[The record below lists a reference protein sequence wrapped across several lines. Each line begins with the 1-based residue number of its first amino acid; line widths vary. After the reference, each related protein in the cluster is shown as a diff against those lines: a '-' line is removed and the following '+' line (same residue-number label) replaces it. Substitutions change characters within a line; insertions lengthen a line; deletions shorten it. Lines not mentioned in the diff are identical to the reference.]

1 MDAST
6 QHILIAGGSGFLG
19 QELAAYF
26 IAQGKEV
33 KILSR
38 RIEKAKF
45 GEFVQWDAQHLG
57 DWIAEIEWADVVI
70 NMTGKSVNC
79 RYTDQAKKAIISS
92 RIDSTQ
98 ILCKAISQAE
108 NPPRIWINSSSAS
121 TYVHSENQQMTED
134 EGIIG
139 DDFSMNVCKAWE
151 AEFFKCNLN
160 HTRRVATRTSI
171 VLGKNGG
178 AYPLMKR
185 LVKFFL
191 GGRQGNGK
199 QFISWIHIEDFCR
212 AIEFIIDQPG
222 IVGPV
227 NVTSPTPVRNAEF
240 MRLLRKRHKRAFGI
254 SQSRSLLEFGAKI
267 IGTETEMVMKSRNVI
282 PERLMENNF
291 SFKYSEIDLTFKS
304 L

>member
-6 QHILIAGGSGFLG
+6 EHILIAGGSGFLG
-19 QELAAYF
+19 QELATYF
-26 IAQGKEV
+26 IQQGKEV

-38 RIEKAKF
+38 RIEKDKV
-45 GEFVQWDAQHLG
+45 GTFVKWDAQNLG
-57 DWIAEIEWADVVI
+57 DWVAEIEWADVLI
-70 NMTGKSVNC
+70 NLTGKSVNC
-79 RYTDQAKKAIISS
+79 RYTEQAKQEILSS
-92 RIDSTQ
+92 RIESTQ
-98 ILCKAISQAE
+98 VLCKALSQAT
-108 NPPRIWINSSSAS
+108 NPPHIWINSSSAS
-121 TYVHSENQQMTED
+121 TYIHSESQQMTED

-171 VLGKNGG
+171 VLGKSGG
-178 AYPLMKR
+178 AYPIMTR
-185 LVKFFL
+185 LVKCFL
-191 GGRQGNGK
+191 GGRQGNGQ
-199 QFISWIHIEDFCR
+199 QFISWIHVEDFCR
-212 AIEFIIDQPG
+212 AMDFIIDNPA

-227 NVTSPTPVRNAEF
+227 NVTSPTPVRNSEF
-240 MRLLRKRHKRAFGI
+240 MRLLRKRHKRPFGL

-282 PERLMENNF
+282 PERLTENDF
-291 SFKYSEIDLTFKS
+291 SFKFSNLDLTFKS

>member
-19 QELAAYF
+19 QELARYF
-26 IAQGKEV
+26 TAKGDEV
-33 KILSR
+33 KILGRGKQQS
-38 RIEKAKF
+38 
-45 GEFVQWDAQHLG
+45 EFKLIQWDAKHLG
-57 DWIAEIEWADVVI
+57 DWIAEIEWADVLI

-79 RYTDQAKKAIISS
+79 RYTEKAKKEILRS
-92 RIDSTQ
+92 RVDSTA
-98 ILCKAISQAE
+98 ILCKALSQAE
-108 NPPRIWINSSSAS
+108 NPPKIWINSSSAS
-121 TYVHSENQQMTED
+121 TYVHSESQQMTED

-171 VLGKNGG
+171 VLGKSGG
-178 AYPLMKR
+178 AYPLMSR
-185 LVKFFL
+185 LVKFWL
-191 GGRQGNGK
+191 GGRQGNGR

-212 AIEFIIDQPG
+212 VIDFIIEQQG
-222 IVGPV
+222 IVGPI
-227 NVTSPTPVRNAEF
+227 NVTSPNPVRNAEF
-240 MRLLRKRHKRAFGI
+240 MKLLQKRHGRSFGL

-282 PERLMENNF
+282 PERLTESGF
-291 SFKYSEIDLTFKS
+291 DFKYLDVESAFNNL
-304 L
+304 